1 MNRIKRLLAR
11 ADDYQQAHLA
21 LGFPLA
27 VVKKFGDDQ
36 AGNLAAL
43 IAYYG
48 FFSLFPLLLVL
59 VTVLGFVLSGNPH
72 LQHDILNS
80 TFSQFPII
88 GDQLRTNIHS
98 LNGSGIALVIGI
110 IGTLYGGLG
119 ICNAAQNALN
129 QVWQVPMTER
139 PGFLPRTLR
148 SLLLLVVVGGG
159 ILVTTAVSG
168 FGSGKGTIG
177 IGLRIAAIVV
187 SLVANFGLFVLA
199 FRVLTVR
206 DVAIRDLVPGAIIAA
221 VAWQILQ
228 MVGGYYVTNTL
239 KNASQV
245 YGFFGI
251 VIGLLAWIYLEAQI
265 VLYAA
270 EVNVVRAH
278 KLYPRAMFPPPTTEA
293 DRRAYDEYAQVQQ
306 RRPSE
311 DIDVTFDERR
321 EQQEAAERDGEPS
334 PARDGTPRDTRLPYG
349 SRSRR

>member
-1 MNRIKRLLAR
+1 MNRVKKLLAR
-11 ADDYQQAHLA
+11 GDEFQQSHLV

-59 VTVLGFVLSGNPH
+59 VTVLGFVLSGNAS

-88 GDQLRTNIHS
+88 GDQLKTNVHS
-98 LNGSGIALVIGI
+98 LNGSGVALVIGVV
-110 IGTLYGGLG
+110 GTLYGGLG
-119 ICNAAQNALN
+119 VCNAAQNAFN
-129 QVWQVPMTER
+129 RVWHVPMTER

-148 SLLLLVVVGGG
+148 SLLLLLVVGGG
-159 ILVTTAVSG
+159 IIATTVVSG
-168 FGSGKGTIG
+168 FGSGKGTFG
-177 IGLRIAAIVV
+177 VGLRVAAVV
-187 SLVANFGLFVLA
+187 VALAANFGLFVLA

-206 DVAIRDLVPGAIIAA
+206 DVAVRDLIPGAVIAA
-221 VAWQILQ
+221 VAWQVLQ
-228 MVGGYYVTNTL
+228 MLGGYYVTHTL
-239 KNASQV
+239 QNASQV

-251 VIGLLAWIYLEAQI
+251 VIGLLAWIYLQAQV

-293 DRRAYDEYAQVQQ
+293 DRRAYDEYAQIEQ

-311 DIDVTFDERR
+311 DIDVTFDEQHERR
-321 EQQEAAERDGEPS
+321 EAAEQRGEP
-334 PARDGTPRDTRLPYG
+334 PPRDTRLPYH
-349 SRSRR
+349 SRSGR